1 MRFVNAALCEDC
13 ICEAVTG
20 LGSGLNAILRKCF
33 NSFIT
38 VVLVA
43 ILNFFLFRV
52 MPGDPLMRLRGN
64 TKLSDDFKLKMIE
77 EFGLDQ
83 SIFVQFVEYLKHVFV
98 FDFGNAYTSP
108 LTPAIDIIMDNLKW
122 TLVLTGTSSIFMI
135 VIGMTIGV
143 FAAWKRGGLFDTSSM
158 AFSLFFY
165 AMPTFWFAMML
176 QVVFATELKW
186 FPSDSAMDYGMDLEF
201 TWASFK
207 DMLHHLALPALSLTI
222 GSIAAFSLI
231 MRGSLV
237 DVMTEEYITTAR
249 AKGMTERQV
258 LRHHA
263 VPNAMLPMVAL
274 IAIDLAFVVG
284 GAFQTEMVF
293 DYPGIG
299 KLTVFATFEKDY
311 PLLEGSFFII
321 AVVVVIANLI
331 ADTLL
336 VYMDPRIK
344 EA

>member
-1 MRFVNAALCEDC
+1 MGGARR
-13 ICEAVTG
+13 AV
-20 LGSGLNAILRKCF
+20 LRKCV

-52 MPGDPLMRLRGN
+52 MPGDPLSRLRAN
-64 TKLSDDFKLKMIE
+64 PKLSEEFRQKMIE

-83 SIFVQFVEYLKHVFV
+83 SIFAQFIEYMKHVFV
-98 FDFGNAYTSP
+98 FDFGNTFTYP
-108 LTPAIDIIMDNLKW
+108 LTPAIDIIMNDLKW
-122 TLVLTGTSSIFMI
+122 TLILTGTSSIFMI

-143 FAAWKRGGLFDTSSM
+143 IAAWKRGGTFDTGSM

-176 QVVFATELKW
+176 VMIFATEFKW
-186 FPSDSAMDYGMDLEF
+186 FPSDSALDYGTNLEF
-201 TWASFK
+201 TWASFM
-207 DMLHHLALPALSLTI
+207 DMIHHLTLPAISLTL
-222 GSIAAFSLI
+222 GSIAAFSII
-231 MRGSLV
+231 MRGSLI

-249 AKGMTERQV
+249 AKGLSEMGV

-284 GAFQTEMVF
+284 GAFQTEVVF

-299 KLTVFATFEKDY
+299 WRTVEATFDKDY
-311 PLLEGSFFII
+311 PLLEGAFFII
-321 AVVVVIANLI
+321 AVVVVIANLV

-336 VYMDPRIK
+336 VYLDPRIK
-344 EA
+344 EV